1 MLNENK
7 RTIIQNKFNLK
18 MNNPTKLNEIDF
30 TNSKKDAK
38 IKRNPLINPK
48 NIINYQQ
55 DIIFGGKELL
65 NIDEPKLDINENV
78 YVCIYHIIN
87 KRNPILLYSLLENEE
102 DDMIDFYKF
111 CYVGGVASNEIIFNL
126 KNIFS
131 EWNKS
136 KFTYDGYLNYKNKK
150 MLMFKC
156 DLNEDYRNKLMQTDG
171 KINFV
176 MVSEVINHGNS
187 FNLKINNSV
196 SDFLLNNPKFCFL
209 YDNQDQ
215 LYEVPAVAYFGDTY
229 SKNLLYINLGYRK
242 NFTYKDDKYYIFLDY
257 LSCIENLN
265 NDIVYK
271 NDENKGIIKYALFLG
286 NHHIIRDINNDGI
299 NTVFDSLRINTKYTD
314 KITSKILLSNKKDF
328 YPISYLQLK

>member
-7 RTIIQNKFNLK
+7 RTIIQKKFNLK

-38 IKRNPLINPK
+38 IKINPLINRG

-87 KRNPILLYSLLENEE
+87 KRTPILLYSLLENEE

-111 CYVGGVASNEIIFNL
+111 RYVGGVASNEIIFDL

-131 EWNKS
+131 EWTKS
-136 KFTYDGYLNYKNKK
+136 RFTYEGYSNYKNKK

-156 DLNEDYRNKLMQTDG
+156 DLNEDYRNKLMRSDA

-176 MVSEVINHGNS
+176 MISEIINHGNS
-187 FNLKINNSV
+187 FNLKINNWV

-209 YDNQDQ
+209 YDSQDK

-242 NFTYKDDKYYIFLDY
+242 NVTYKHDKYYIFLDY

-286 NHHIIRDINNDGI
+286 NHHIIRDVNNDGI
-299 NTVFDSLRINTKYTD
+299 KSEFDSLRINTKYSD
-314 KITSKILLSNKKDF
+314 KISSKILLSNKKDF
-328 YPISYLQLK
+328 YPISYLYLK